1 MFYIEKA
8 HSKIITK
15 LYQDSDSVF
24 IASVSNNTIKIWI
37 NDKQLFELYI
47 TIESQNKIS
56 TVLFLPN
63 KRLCTL
69 SKEGQLIIYDIHNTK
84 LNILLIDN
92 INNTKED
99 KYFTALLSKDQKTLI
114 VLANNMLIHF
124 YDINYN
130 IKYPIVLSGLSP
142 NSLYS
147 FYESKD
153 NLLYIGGYNKLS
165 NTLCINIVNEQSKQ
179 IETVIQYRNGCDY
192 GNENILFFEEN
203 DDSIVFKTND
213 GQIVE
218 INKIKKTIQKIIP
231 LKQDI
236 QNIINVNTIKHKQ
249 YVILFPNTLG
259 ILKY

>member
-1 MFYIEKA
+1 MIYIEKA

-37 NDKQLFELYI
+37 NDKQLFALYI

-63 KRLCTL
+63 KRFCTL

-124 YDINYN
+124 YDINYIRVKLN
-130 IKYPIVLSGLSP
+130 NQLH
-142 NSLYS
+142 
-147 FYESKD
+147 
-153 NLLYIGGYNKLS
+153 LLAYL
-165 NTLCINIVNEQSKQ
+165 
-179 IETVIQYRNGCDY
+179 
-192 GNENILFFEEN
+192 
-203 DDSIVFKTND
+203 
-213 GQIVE
+213 
-218 INKIKKTIQKIIP
+218 
-231 LKQDI
+231 
-236 QNIINVNTIKHKQ
+236 
-249 YVILFPNTLG
+249 
-259 ILKY
+259 

>member
-1 MFYIEKA
+1 MII
-8 HSKIITK
+8 SK
-15 LYQDSDSVF
+15 LP
-24 IASVSNNTIKIWI
+24 
-37 NDKQLFELYI
+37 LF
-47 TIESQNKIS
+47 
-56 TVLFLPN
+56 
-63 KRLCTL
+63 
-69 SKEGQLIIYDIHNTK
+69 
-84 LNILLIDN
+84 
-92 INNTKED
+92 
-99 KYFTALLSKDQKTLI
+99 
-114 VLANNMLIHF
+114 
-124 YDINYN
+124 
-130 IKYPIVLSGLSP
+130 
-142 NSLYS
+142 

-203 DDSIVFKTND
+203 EDSIVFKTND

-236 QNIINVNTIKHKQ
+236 QNIISVNTIKHKQ
-249 YVILFPNTLG
+249 YVILFQNTLG